1 MVLPV
6 YFTILLFFHNPNRK
20 KRGIC
25 NILYEIVGVCI
36 DSVTELTGFT
46 LTSMTSSPIFTI
58 SFQGIT
64 ISTSFPK
71 IPSIR
76 VCLEIITEQ
85 IFPVFISI
93 SISPIFPILFP
104 SEIFITSFICNA
116 EIRITIF
123 ILSLI

>member
-6 YFTILLFFHNPNRK
+6 YFTILLFFIILTE

-71 IPSIR
+71 P
-76 VCLEIITEQ
+76 Q
-85 IFPVFISI
+85 IYVPV
-93 SISPIFPILFP
+93 
-104 SEIFITSFICNA
+104 
-116 EIRITIF
+116 
-123 ILSLI
+123 